1 MTMIAEPSVLADSPL
16 RCERIF
22 KGYASRTVLKHITLS
37 LPPGSILGLV
47 GRSGAGKTTLIRIL
61 LGLLVPDAGT
71 ATVLD
76 EPALALTDS
85 AKTRLGYVPQQPD
98 ALGWMQVGAMLA
110 FVGSFYPKWD
120 HQYVADS
127 LLRWNIAPSRPLAK
141 LSPGERQRVALIR
154 ALALRPELL
163 ILDEPAAA
171 LDPVARRDLLRELAL
186 RGGESGATVLFST
199 HIVSDLERVA
209 SHIACLHDGR
219 LIVNTAMDSL
229 KETHALLHLDAG
241 VASTLPSKL
250 PGELKRRR
258 RTDGGVSLLLYRE
271 EGADWPAIGRSPGAQ
286 LEGLGLEDLFIELT
300 T

>member
-1 MTMIAEPSVLADSPL
+1 MIAESATHLESPL
-16 RCERIF
+16 RCERIV
-22 KGYASRTVLKHITLS
+22 KRYVGNSVLNNITLS

-47 GRSGAGKTTLIRIL
+47 GRNGAGKTTLIRIL

-71 ATVLD
+71 AAVLD
-76 EPALALTDS
+76 EPSLTMTDS
-85 AKTRLGYVPQQPD
+85 ARTRLGYVPQQPD
-98 ALGWMQVGAMLA
+98 ALGWMSVGDMLA

-127 LLRWNIAPSRPLAK
+127 LLRWNIAPSRPLTQ

-154 ALALRPELL
+154 ALAPRPRLL
-163 ILDEPAAA
+163 VLDEPAAA

-241 VASTLPSKL
+241 AAATLPSRL
-250 PGELKRRR
+250 PGELRRR
-258 RTDGGVSLLLYRE
+258 RRNDGGLSLVLVRE
-271 EGADWPAIGRSPGAQ
+271 EGVDLTVQYPGAQ
-286 LEGLGLEDLFIELT
+286 LEAPGLEDLFIELT
-300 T
+300 R